1 MSEPAREVEFD
12 GQKYPLPSQVLEQ
25 APNRTT
31 VYTAGKL
38 VYDGTTGEHAGD
50 SAMLARVSAAA
61 PGGAPGASL
70 TEMLQWGIA
79 NSSAAEL
86 EKRAAQGERPP
97 QRLDQEIL
105 DMLLGQP
112 AVASMRSALGKLNPT
127 ELAKPDGMDAA
138 LAALEVRL
146 QLQLAH
152 WYSFLELEYY
162 CESVD
167 HANDFAKIGG
177 IQDALRCIGVPPQ
190 PQPAEDEG
198 NEVPLEASSDTALPE
213 LGPHEPEL
221 AAAACSILAVCS
233 QNNPT
238 FQRGCLALRVHR
250 ALLALLNSHPPASA
264 AVVQKALL
272 ALSALMRSSAEAAA
286 AVLALPQAMPCFARL
301 AADEDVK
308 TRRRTLFLLL
318 CLLRDFTLSPGT
330 LRPMLPPS
338 VLLEAASNS
347 DADLR
352 ESALQLTLALS
363 GDGDFRCELGL
374 CGCNDGHSGP
384 SAQLQSHSSQ
394 HATLRKKCI

>member
-152 WYSFLELEYY
+152 WYSFLVNYL
-162 CESVD
+162 
-167 HANDFAKIGG
+167 K
-177 IQDALRCIGVPPQ
+177 
-190 PQPAEDEG
+190 
-198 NEVPLEASSDTALPE
+198 
-213 LGPHEPEL
+213 
-221 AAAACSILAVCS
+221 
-233 QNNPT
+233 
-238 FQRGCLALRVHR
+238 
-250 ALLALLNSHPPASA
+250 
-264 AVVQKALL
+264 
-272 ALSALMRSSAEAAA
+272 
-286 AVLALPQAMPCFARL
+286 
-301 AADEDVK
+301 
-308 TRRRTLFLLL
+308 
-318 CLLRDFTLSPGT
+318 
-330 LRPMLPPS
+330 
-338 VLLEAASNS
+338 
-347 DADLR
+347 
-352 ESALQLTLALS
+352 
-363 GDGDFRCELGL
+363 
-374 CGCNDGHSGP
+374 
-384 SAQLQSHSSQ
+384 
-394 HATLRKKCI
+394 